1 MTDPFRVVALLS
13 AYNEGDIIA
22 AVIGHLLLNGI
33 DVYLLDN
40 HSTDDTVEQA
50 RRFLGSGL
58 LNIERFP
65 PIDTADNRDPPAAVY
80 DWTAILR
87 RKEELSRELT
97 ADWFMH
103 HDADE
108 IRESPLPGLT
118 LRDAIRWVDA
128 LGCNCIDHLVLNFP
142 PVDDGY
148 QPGVDPQHY
157 FRYYEEAAEY
167 DRTQLKAWK
176 RSDHPVTLTASGGH
190 QAEFPDRRVF
200 PLPFLIRHYPVRSQ
214 AHGLRK
220 VFAERK
226 GRFVQRERDLGWHVQ
241 YDSMVDEQHVFT
253 RDPAELKPFD
263 LEQFRLQCLLSEN
276 ARNFGERLLRMDA
289 TLHAVNIEKE
299 DLLRRLDEHQRHA
312 ATLEHDRDAL
322 RQHATNMEQE
332 HEALRQHA
340 TALEQERDTLR
351 QHATALEQERDALR
365 QHASALEKD
374 RDELKEHATALEQT
388 RDELHQ
394 RTIDLDRQRIDMESR
409 HDRLAGELAGLRGSY
424 SWRWTAPFRW
434 VERLFRRG

>member
-13 AYNEGDIIA
+13 AYNEGDIIS

-65 PIDTADNRDPPAAVY
+65 PVDTVDSQDPPAAAY

-87 RKEELSRELT
+87 RKEELSRELN

-108 IRESPLPGLT
+108 IRESPLPGFS

-128 LGCNCIDHLVLNFP
+128 QGYNCIDHLVLNFP

-148 QPGVDPQHY
+148 QQGVDPRHY

-167 DRTQLKAWK
+167 DRTQLKAWR
-176 RSDHPVTLTASGGH
+176 RSDDPVTLTASGGH

-220 VFAERK
+220 VFTERK
-226 GRFVQRERDLGWHVQ
+226 GRFVQHERDLGWHVQ
-241 YDSMVDEQHVFT
+241 YDSIADEHHVFT
-253 RDPAELKPFD
+253 RDPAELRPFD

-289 TLHAVNIEKE
+289 TLHVVNIEKE
-299 DLLRRLDEHQRHA
+299 DLLRRLEEYQRHS
-312 ATLEHDRDAL
+312 ATLEH
-322 RQHATNMEQE
+322 
-332 HEALRQHA
+332 
-340 TALEQERDTLR
+340 
-351 QHATALEQERDALR
+351 ERDALR
-365 QHASALEKD
+365 QHANNLERERDALRQHAAALEQD
-374 RDELKEHATALEQT
+374 RDGLKQHATALEHAH
-388 RDELHQ
+388 DEYLQ
-394 RTIDLDRQRIDMESR
+394 RTTSQIDALRQHETDLERQRIDLESR
-409 HDRLAGELAGLRGSY
+409 HDRLARDLASLRGSY

-434 VERLFRRG
+434 VDRLFRRG